1 MTIEKRAGLN
11 VFKNTLFQKTRQR
24 RQFFAYIC
32 TIFNMYYIGKLGL
45 SKVTASVAPSI
56 TLAAKQND
64 SRVQLMIDSALKRDS
79 LEP

>member
-1 MTIEKRAGLN
+1 
-11 VFKNTLFQKTRQR
+11 
-24 RQFFAYIC
+24 
-32 TIFNMYYIGKLGL
+32 
-45 SKVTASVAPSI
+45 VAPSI